1 MKKLSAVVITAL
13 LAASACGKKEGKFN
27 ETSARQASTQNL
39 STSLTLKDSTA
50 ADTNAGKNA
59 AGQFYSAAFA
69 SSTSVTPTAFRLPSF
84 KQGAF
89 AAGCECSGTSCTFQ
103 DCADDDGSLSTTGTL
118 SWGGGHV
125 VANLTATYNDSST
138 ASFVVTIDV
147 DLTITDT
154 SVNGHA
160 NSVGEYK
167 LTGFA
172 GAAGSYKWVANLTYA
187 NVTYANG
194 SPTGG
199 SVSFDGE
206 YTLGNTQTY
215 ASSGTVNFP

>member
-1 MKKLSAVVITAL
+1 MKKLTGVILTTLL

-27 ETSARQASTQNL
+27 EASAKQASTQNL
-39 STSLTLKDSTA
+39 NASLTLKDSTDA
-50 ADTNAGKNA
+50 NAGKTA

-69 SSTSVTPTAFRLPSF
+69 SSTSVTPTAFRLPSL
-84 KQGAF
+84 KQGAY

-103 DCADDDGSLSTTGTL
+103 DCADDNGSLSTTGTL
-118 SWGGGHV
+118 SWTGGHV

-154 SVNGHA
+154 SINGHA
-160 NSVGEYK
+160 NSTGEYK

-172 GAAGSYKWVANLTYA
+172 GAAGGYKWVANLEYS

-206 YTLGNTQTY
+206 YTVGNAQTY
-215 ASSGTVNFP
+215 ASSGTINYP

>member
-1 MKKLSAVVITAL
+1 MKKVSGIVAATLL
-13 LAASACGKKEGKFN
+13 LAASACGKREGKFN
-27 ETSARQASTQNL
+27 EQSAKQASTQNL
-39 STSLTLKDSTA
+39 NASVTLKDSTDA
-50 ADTNAGKNA
+50 NAGKTA
-59 AGQFYSAAFA
+59 AGQFYSAAFS
-69 SSTSVTPTAFRLPSF
+69 SSTSVTPVAFHLPSF
-84 KQGAF
+84 KQGAY

-103 DCADDDGSLSTTGTL
+103 DCADDNGSLSTTGTL
-118 SWGGGHV
+118 SWAGGHV

-154 SVNGHA
+154 SINGHA

-167 LTGFA
+167 LSGFA
-172 GAAGSYKWVANLTYA
+172 GAAGGYKWNANLTYA

-199 SVSFDGE
+199 TVTFDGD
-206 YTLGNTQTY
+206 YSISGQAY
-215 ASSGTVNFP
+215 SSSGSITYP